1 MPWTLSECSPHAQAV
16 IASARA
22 VAERIGNNYVG
33 PEHLFL
39 AILDL
44 PHCGAAEVLA
54 RLGLSLESLRD
65 QLRKQTGQ
73 GKVPTDLGE
82 YKLTPRVRRVMEF
95 AEECVNNR
103 FFSLHQD

>member
-16 IASARA
+16 IASARG

-39 AILDL
+39 AMLDL
-44 PHCGAAEVLA
+44 PHCGASEVLA
-54 RLGLSLESLRD
+54 RLGLSLETLREE
-65 QLRKQTGQ
+65 LNKRTGR

-82 YKLTPRVRRVMEF
+82 YKLTPRMRRV
-95 AEECVNNR
+95 R
-103 FFSLHQD
+103 SLRRSA